1 MSLHA
6 RAPLRIDFAG
16 GWSDDVTFSSSD
28 VGCVVNATIDSYV
41 HVDVLTVGGKT
52 IRLHS
57 EDLREHVTITS
68 PRQLTYDGR
77 LDRHKAALNMLP
89 LTGGVE
95 ILSRT
100 EAPPGSGLGENAA
113 LDTALLAAL
122 ARGRMEDYETFEL
135 ADLGM
140 MLERDELG
148 FPEARQDFC
157 AAVSGGF
164 RELRFQDDGIVS
176 NEIAIGDEAAVDLAG
191 HLVLAYTGRSHFTAQ
206 THKRVWDEYRSGNQD
221 VTGALRCLRD
231 TAREVR
237 STLEAGDWRGL
248 ARLVDANWQCQKRLD
263 SAIVTPRTRSIEEA
277 LQESGAW
284 AIKAMGEGVGGCY
297 LAVCSPER
305 RGAVVDAART
315 CGAGVI
321 DLFFTQD
328 GVTVTEGDDD
338 PVP

>member
-6 RAPLRIDFAG
+6 RAPLRVDFAG
-16 GWSDDVTFSSSD
+16 AWSDDVRFSSSEI
-28 VGCVVNATIDSYV
+28 GCVVNATIASYV

-68 PRQLTYDGR
+68 PRQLAYDGR

-100 EAPPGSGLGENAA
+100 EVPPGSGLGENAA

-122 ARGRMEDYETFEL
+122 ARGRLEEYDTLEL

-157 AAVSGGF
+157 STVSGGF

-176 NEIAIGDEAAVDLAG
+176 NEIAIAEEAAADLAR
-191 HLVLAYTGRSHFTAQ
+191 HLVLAYTGRSHFTVQ

-221 VTGALRCLRD
+221 VAGALRCIRD
-231 TAREVR
+231 VAREAG
-237 STLEAGDWRGL
+237 STLETEDWRGL

-263 SAIVTPRTRSIEEA
+263 AAIVTPGTRSIEEA
-277 LQESGAW
+277 FRVAGAW
-284 AIKAMGEGVGGCY
+284 AVKAMGEGGGGCY

-305 RGAVVDAART
+305 RGAVADAARA
-315 CGAGVI
+315 CGAEVI
-321 DLFFTQD
+321 DFSFTED
-328 GVTVTEGDDD
+328 GATVTEGDED
-338 PVP
+338 PAS